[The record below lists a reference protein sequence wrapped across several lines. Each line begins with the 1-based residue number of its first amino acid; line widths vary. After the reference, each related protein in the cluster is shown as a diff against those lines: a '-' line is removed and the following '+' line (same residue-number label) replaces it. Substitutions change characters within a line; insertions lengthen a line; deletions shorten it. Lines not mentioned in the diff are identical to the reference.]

1 MKLSKVI
8 EGFESTLIKGNIDS
22 EITGIAYDSRSVAK
36 GNAFVCIKG
45 FKTDGHDYI
54 NDAVSKGAKV
64 VVVESD
70 VEIPKGIT
78 ALKVHDT
85 REALALMSAAYYGFP
100 SKSMKLIGVTGTNG
114 KTTTTYLIKS
124 ILEQNGHKVS
134 LIGTISN
141 IIDGREI
148 EAKRTTP
155 ESSDLQEMFSQMRDV
170 STDYCVME
178 VSSHS
183 LALKRVEGCF
193 FNVGIFTNLTRDHL
207 DFHKTFENYLN
218 AKMKLFK
225 QSAVAAVNLDDNYS
239 NEVLSRITIPVI
251 GYSEEDKGDVR
262 ASDVEVDSKYTSFT
276 LHYKDESIKIKMS
289 LPGRFNVYNALA
301 AASACIAEGVHLN
314 VIKQGLENVKSVA
327 GRSEVIDSGRG
338 FTIMID
344 YAHTPDGLKNIL
356 KTIREYAKAKVIT
369 VFGCG
374 GDRDK
379 TKRPEMGEIAGKLSD
394 FCFVTSDNPRTEDP
408 EAIINDIL
416 PGIKKTSVPYEV
428 VTDRKEAI
436 KRSINKAESG
446 DVVLIAGKGH
456 ETYQVLNNRTIHF
469 DEREII
475 NEILNNKL

>member
-8 EGFESTLIKGNIDS
+8 EGFESILIKGNIDS
-22 EITGIAYDSRSVAK
+22 EITGIAYDSRSVDE
-36 GNAFVCIKG
+36 GYAFVCIKG
-45 FKTDGHDYI
+45 FKTDGHNYI
-54 NDAVSKGAKV
+54 NDAVSKGARV

-100 SKSMKLIGVTGTNG
+100 SRSMKLIGVTGTNG

-124 ILEQNGHKVS
+124 ILEQNGYKVS

-141 IIDGREI
+141 IIDGKAI

-239 NEVLSRITIPVI
+239 NEVLSRITTPVI
-251 GYSEEDKGDVR
+251 GYSEEDKGDVK
-262 ASDVEVDSKYTSFT
+262 ASDVEVNSKYTSFT
-276 LHYKDESIKIKMS
+276 LRYKGESIKIKLT

-338 FTIMID
+338 FTIIID

-416 PGIKKTSVPYEV
+416 PGIKKTSAPYEV

-436 KRSINKAESG
+436 KRSINKAERG

-475 NEILNNKL
+475 NEILNDKL